1 MLAEEKAL
9 LVTGLEAEF
18 EAGDLSRPAAETL
31 RSTSDLA
38 LVARLR
44 AGESAAF
51 EELVGEYQPLVH
63 SLSLRIL
70 GDAEDARDASQETF
84 IKVYRHL
91 ARFRGDASLKTW
103 ICRIAINQARSHKRW
118 FRRRRRDGTHSLDAD
133 DEQFVSLSHLKSS
146 GASPEAVTLAQ
157 ERHRQIERAL
167 TELKSDFRIAV
178 ILRDIEG
185 MTYEEMAVV
194 LEISI
199 GTVKSRIA
207 RGREMI
213 RSKLEKAGS
222 VVLNECEKHDSEY

>member
-1 MLAEEKAL
+1 M
-9 LVTGLEAEF
+9 
-18 EAGDLSRPAAETL
+18 

>member
-9 LVTGLEAEF
+9 LVGLEAEF
-18 EAGDLSRPAAETL
+18 EAGDLTR
-31 RSTSDLA
+31 RSPVMVRSATDLS

-44 AGESAAF
+44 TGESAAF
-51 EELVGEYQPLVH
+51 EELVSEYQPLVH

-70 GDAEDARDASQETF
+70 GNGEDARDATQETF

-91 ARFRGDASLKTW
+91 GRFRGDASLKTW
-103 ICRIAINQARSHKRW
+103 ICRIAINQARSHERW
-118 FRRRRRDGTHSLDAD
+118 YRRRRREGTHSLDAEN
-133 DEQFVSLSHLKSS
+133 EQFVRSDHLRSS
-146 GASPEAVTLAQ
+146 AASPEVEALAQ
-157 ERHRQIERAL
+157 ERRRQVERAL
-167 TELKSDFRIAV
+167 TELKRDFRIAV

-207 RGREMI
+207 RGREML
-213 RSKLEKAGS
+213 RSRLEKAES
-222 VVLNECEKHDSEY
+222 VLLKECVKQSQRED